1 MSSKL
6 LLDQSSEIASQQ
18 RIVQICIGKM
28 HLQPQGSDRLHLPH
42 METRATYIE
51 LAQQKGKCNC
61 KYISGGIYKHV
72 KARRMYSAR
81 GAKLL
86 PVSVLISKLLLLLCC
101 RDLMLQKLLDFGEVK
116 TSYISFFDIE
126 KHETVNSRW
135 DLELGQE
142 QMRLVK
148 RPSTGNYFS
157 QAPFPPFMS
166 KGLCQSKINLD
177 VQASEVFLKDEK
189 FFYKNSGDMLQ
200 TSSMKD
206 SDPQKFWCSAH

>member
-6 LLDQSSEIASQQ
+6 LLDQSSEIISQQ

-42 METRATYIE
+42 METGAMYIE
-51 LAQQKGKCNC
+51 LAQQKGKCSC
-61 KYISGGIYKHV
+61 KYISGGIFKV
-72 KARRMYSAR
+72 KARRMCSAR

-116 TSYISFFDIE
+116 RSYISFFDIE

-166 KGLCQSKINLD
+166 KGLILARRKK
-177 VQASEVFLKDEK
+177 QASEGFLKDEK

>member
-6 LLDQSSEIASQQ
+6 LLDQSSEIISQQ

-42 METRATYIE
+42 METGAMYIE
-51 LAQQKGKCNC
+51 LAQQKGKCSC
-61 KYISGGIYKHV
+61 KYISGGIFKV
-72 KARRMYSAR
+72 KARRMCSAR

-116 TSYISFFDIE
+116 RSYISFFDIE
-126 KHETVNSRW
+126 KHETVNSR
-135 DLELGQE
+135 
-142 QMRLVK
+142 
-148 RPSTGNYFS
+148 
-157 QAPFPPFMS
+157 
-166 KGLCQSKINLD
+166 
-177 VQASEVFLKDEK
+177 QASEGFLKDEK

>member
-6 LLDQSSEIASQQ
+6 LLDQSSEIVSQQ

-51 LAQQKGKCNC
+51 LAQQKGKCSC
-61 KYISGGIYKHV
+61 KYISGGIFKV
-72 KARRMYSAR
+72 KARRMCSAR

-101 RDLMLQKLLDFGEVK
+101 RDLMLQKLLDFGE
-116 TSYISFFDIE
+116 
-126 KHETVNSRW
+126 
-135 DLELGQE
+135 
-142 QMRLVK
+142 MRLVK

>member
-6 LLDQSSEIASQQ
+6 LLDQSSEIVSQQ

-51 LAQQKGKCNC
+51 LAQQKGKCSC
-61 KYISGGIYKHV
+61 KYISGGIFKV
-72 KARRMYSAR
+72 KARRMCSAR
-81 GAKLL
+81 GAK
-86 PVSVLISKLLLLLCC
+86 
-101 RDLMLQKLLDFGEVK
+101 LQKLLDFGE
-116 TSYISFFDIE
+116 
-126 KHETVNSRW
+126 
-135 DLELGQE
+135 
-142 QMRLVK
+142 MRLVK

-177 VQASEVFLKDEK
+177 VCLTDIGKEKEVKIVKKCL
-189 FFYKNSGDMLQ
+189 G
-200 TSSMKD
+200 
-206 SDPQKFWCSAH
+206 

>member
-1 MSSKL
+1 MWLASVDLSKVRVCRANSFWISL
-6 LLDQSSEIASQQ
+6 RKSFLS

-51 LAQQKGKCNC
+51 LAQQKGKCSC
-61 KYISGGIYKHV
+61 KYISGGIFKV
-72 KARRMYSAR
+72 KARRMCSAR

-101 RDLMLQKLLDFGEVK
+101 RDLMLYDKSPLFQ
-116 TSYISFFDIE
+116 
-126 KHETVNSRW
+126 
-135 DLELGQE
+135 
-142 QMRLVK
+142 
-148 RPSTGNYFS
+148 S
-157 QAPFPPFMS
+157 QAET
-166 KGLCQSKINLD
+166 LRLW
-177 VQASEVFLKDEK
+177 QASEVFLKDEK

>member
-6 LLDQSSEIASQQ
+6 LLDQSSEIVSQQ
-18 RIVQICIGKM
+18 RIFQICIGKM
-28 HLQPQGSDRLHLPH
+28 HLQPQGSDRLYLPH
-42 METRATYIE
+42 LETRATYIE
-51 LAQQKGKCNC
+51 LAQQKGKCSC
-61 KYISGGIYKHV
+61 KYISGGIFKV
-72 KARRMYSAR
+72 KTRRMCSAR

-101 RDLMLQKLLDFGEVK
+101 MINPLKLLDFGEVK
-116 TSYISFFDIE
+116 RSYISFFDIE